1 MSDQSRA
8 RYALAV
14 LFAINAMNF
23 FDRQI
28 GGALAEPIRK
38 QWNLS
43 DGALGALGTAFT
55 LLYAFVGIPLGRLS
69 DRTSRKRILS
79 IAVLVWSAL
88 TSLSSL
94 TRNFWQMFATR
105 LGVGVGEAACAPAA
119 TSLIGD
125 LYPPARRARAL
136 SVFMLGLPI
145 GIALSY
151 LVSSFVAHTW
161 GWRAAFFVA
170 GVPGVICAIAAMFID
185 EPVRGSVED
194 RRSRLSGQAGLPVLH
209 ESSPWRVLK
218 IPTMWWLILSGALH
232 NFNMYALGSFLSAFL
247 MRYHA
252 VSLRQAGLISMS
264 VYGLSGVPGLLIGG
278 ALADSM
284 MKRRKDGR
292 LLVGMVAILISIP
305 MLLLA
310 LRRPAHDITGFAL
323 LASVGCMAMYVY
335 YSSVYAT
342 IHDVIAPSLRGT
354 AIAIYFFAM
363 YVMGASLGPLVTGMV
378 SDHFTKQA
386 ATAAGATFTT
396 AKSLEPFRGQGL
408 HTAMYLIPVLSVLLA
423 AVLFFASRTVAADM
437 ERRDRMSS

>member
-1 MSDQSRA
+1 MSEHSRA

-69 DRTSRKRILS
+69 DRSSRTRILS
-79 IAVLVWSAL
+79 VAVLVWSAL
-88 TSLSSL
+88 TSLSSV
-94 TRNFWQMFATR
+94 TRTYWQMFATR

-136 SVFMLGLPI
+136 SIFMLGLPI

-151 LVSSFVAHTW
+151 LVSSFVAHTY

-170 GVPGVICAIAAMFID
+170 GVPGVIIAIAAMFIH
-185 EPVRGSVED
+185 EPERGMAET
-194 RRSRLSGQAGLPVLH
+194 RPIEIREG
-209 ESSPWRVLK
+209 SPWRIVLT

-252 VSLRQAGLISMS
+252 VTLRQAGLIAMS

-292 LLVGMVAILISIP
+292 LIVGMVAILISIP
-305 MLLLA
+305 FLILA
-310 LRRPAHDITGFAL
+310 LRRPAHDIVGFAF

-354 AIAIYFFAM
+354 AMALYFFAM

-378 SDHFTKQA
+378 SDRFTRQA
-386 ATAAGATFTT
+386 AAAAGATITT
-396 AKSLEPFRGQGL
+396 SKSLEPFRGQGL

-437 ERRDRMSS
+437 EKRDRN

>member
-1 MSDQSRA
+1 MSDRSRA
-8 RYALAV
+8 AYALSV

-38 QWNLS
+38 EWNLS

-69 DRTSRKRILS
+69 DRSSRKRILS
-79 IAVLVWSAL
+79 VAVLVWSAL
-88 TSLSSL
+88 TSISAI
-94 TRNFWQMFATR
+94 TRSYWQMFATR

-125 LYPPARRARAL
+125 LYPAARRARAL
-136 SVFMLGLPI
+136 SIFMLGLPI

-151 LVSSFVAHTW
+151 LVSSFVAHTY

-170 GVPGVICAIAAMFID
+170 GVPGVICAIEAIFID
-185 EPVRGSVED
+185 EPARGVAEARPVEVREGS
-194 RRSRLSGQAGLPVLH
+194 H
-209 ESSPWRVLK
+209 WRVVLT

-232 NFNMYALGSFLSAFL
+232 NFNMYALGSFLSPFL

-264 VYGLSGVPGLLIGG
+264 VFGLSGVPGLLIGG
-278 ALADSM
+278 AFADSM
-284 MKRRKDGR
+284 MKRRKNGR

-310 LRRPAHDITGFAL
+310 LRRPAHDIAGFAV

-354 AIAIYFFAM
+354 AMAIYFFAM

-378 SDHFTKQA
+378 SDHFTRQA
-386 ATAAGATFTT
+386 AAAAGAVITT
-396 AKSLEPFRGQGL
+396 SKSLEPFRGQGL
-408 HTAMYLIPVLSVLLA
+408 HAAMYLIPVLSVLLSV
-423 AVLFFASRTVAADM
+423 VLFCASRTVAADM
-437 ERRDRMSS
+437 ERRDRQ

>member
-1 MSDQSRA
+1 MSEHSRA
-8 RYALAV
+8 RYALTV

-38 QWNLS
+38 EWGLS

-55 LLYAFVGIPLGRLS
+55 LLYAFVGVPLGRLS
-69 DRTSRKRILS
+69 DRSSRKRILS
-79 IAVLVWSAL
+79 VAVLAWSAL
-88 TSLSSL
+88 TSISAI
-94 TRNFWQMFATR
+94 TRSYWQMFATR
-105 LGVGVGEAACAPAA
+105 LGVGVGEAACAPAG

-125 LYPPARRARAL
+125 LYPPGRRARAM
-136 SVFMLGLPI
+136 SIFMLGLPI

-170 GVPGVICAIAAMFID
+170 GVPGVLCAIAAMFIA
-185 EPVRGSVED
+185 EPARGMAETRPVEA
-194 RRSRLSGQAGLPVLH
+194 QAGSTWRMVLT
-209 ESSPWRVLK
+209 

-232 NFNMYALGSFLSAFL
+232 NFNMYALGSFLSPFL
-247 MRYHA
+247 MRFHGL
-252 VSLRQAGLISMS
+252 SLRQAGLTAMS

-284 MKRRKDGR
+284 MLRRKDGR
-292 LLVGMVAILISIP
+292 LIVGMVAILISIP
-305 MLLLA
+305 MLVLA
-310 LRRPAHDITGFAL
+310 LGRPAHDLIGFAA

-342 IHDVIAPSLRGT
+342 IHDVITPSMRGT
-354 AIAIYFFAM
+354 AMALYFFAM

-378 SDHFTKQA
+378 SDHFTRQA
-386 ATAAGATFTT
+386 ATAAGATITT
-396 AKSLEPFRGQGL
+396 SKSLEPFRGLGL
-408 HTAMYLIPVLSVLLA
+408 HTAMYLIPALSIALA

-437 ERRDRMSS
+437 EKRDSR